1 MHNNNIMNFTNT
13 YKLAINVS
21 IANLFDMTINTI
33 TDRLTWLKQ
42 IIQVYY
48 GKMSKYVLYSFFFSK
63 VLSHQIFL
71 QVFND
76 IRFVA
81 YFPIVLQKWP

>member
-33 TDRLTWLKQ
+33 TDRLT
-42 IIQVYY
+42 
-48 GKMSKYVLYSFFFSK
+48 
-63 VLSHQIFL
+63 
-71 QVFND
+71 
-76 IRFVA
+76 
-81 YFPIVLQKWP
+81 